1 MNMGII
7 GKFNVYVFKK
17 FERLYN
23 LKFGGYVN
31 VVLFK
36 GFVGFCV
43 FFCVQFNDYFF
54 GFFFNFDFNFF
65 VVENLNVGIFVVFE
79 FKDQGIFVLVVFFK
93 IDIVYLKCNFQGN
106 FYVCIFSIDRGWEL

>member
-1 MNMGII
+1 MIFFIYYFLFLKWSLNFVMNMGII

-43 FFCVQFNDYFF
+43 FFCV
-54 GFFFNFDFNFF
+54 
-65 VVENLNVGIFVVFE
+65 
-79 FKDQGIFVLVVFFK
+79 
-93 IDIVYLKCNFQGN
+93 
-106 FYVCIFSIDRGWEL
+106 